1 MRSFLTPEVPSPNGL
16 LGFAKVRGCL
26 LGSTSF
32 LVDAGIQTCL
42 GAKVE
47 TRACLGTRLGT
58 QACLGG
64 VVAWFADVSLIGV
77 PFLIGT
83 RLRQGAGMALTSKA
97 IERRATED
105 DLC

>member
-1 MRSFLTPEVPSPNGL
+1 MLGL
-16 LGFAKVRGCL
+16 
-26 LGSTSF
+26 TSF

-47 TRACLGTRLGT
+47 TRACLGE
-58 QACLGG
+58 

-83 RLRQGAGMALTSKA
+83 RLRRGAGMTLTSKA
-97 IERRATED
+97 IEWHATKD